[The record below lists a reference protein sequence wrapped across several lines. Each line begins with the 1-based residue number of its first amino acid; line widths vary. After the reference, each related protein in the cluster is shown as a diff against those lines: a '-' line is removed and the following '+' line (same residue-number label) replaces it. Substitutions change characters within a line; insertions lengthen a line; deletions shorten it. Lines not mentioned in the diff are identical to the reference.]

1 MPRYDV
7 TGGTSPTTVAHC
19 LMGLNFPAG
28 RDQLV
33 QQARKRNANREVI
46 ELLQRLPNRRY
57 DGMAEIERA
66 VIQMEA

>member
-1 MPRYDV
+1 MANDV
-7 TGGTSPTTVAHC
+7 SGGISPIAVAHC
-19 LMGLNFPAG
+19 LMGLSFPAG

-57 DGMAEIERA
+57 DRMADIERA
-66 VIQMEA
+66 VIQMEE